1 MKTYILRIIFL
12 ILIITNSLIIFGFSA
27 QNGEESSNLSKTVIT
42 KIADIFNV
50 EENRE
55 SFLNIGESVIR
66 KLAHF
71 SIYTLLGI
79 WVVCFMLTFK
89 IKLKWQ
95 ITLTAVWG
103 LLYAITDEFHQMFSS
118 GRHASIN
125 DVVIDTLGVLFGLFL
140 VLTINKIIEIIKQK
154 KLGSKYKSEKI
165 KSPNNN

>member
-1 MKTYILRIIFL
+1 
-12 ILIITNSLIIFGFSA
+12 
-27 QNGEESSNLSKTVIT
+27 
-42 KIADIFNV
+42 
-50 EENRE
+50 
-55 SFLNIGESVIR
+55 
-66 KLAHF
+66 
-71 SIYTLLGI
+71 
-79 WVVCFMLTFK
+79 MLTFK